1 MSDHAT
7 VATPSRREPSTPER
21 EWTQDVLEPALDKAP
36 ERPIGARSGI
46 NVDADGNAR
55 FTTISGM
62 PIERLYTEA
71 DLPPDFAVPIQAQPP
86 YTRGIHPSGYRGKL
100 WTMRQ
105 FSGFATPE

>member
-7 VATPSRREPSTPER
+7 AAPPSRREPSAAER
-21 EWTQDVLEPALDKAP
+21 DWEQKVLEPALAKSP

-46 NVDADGNAR
+46 NLDAEGNAR
-55 FTTISGM
+55 FTTISGA

-71 DLPPDFAVPIQAQPP
+71 DLPPDFSLPLPGQPQ
-86 YTRGIHPSGYRGKL
+86 YTRGIHPTGYRGKL

-105 FSGFATPE
+105 FSGFATP